1 MRELLYTEKLSIGY
15 GDKTVVRDITL
26 AAKPGQVLCLIG
38 PNGAGKST
46 LLKTLMGALP
56 PTGGAVYLDGSALRD
71 YHEREL
77 ARLTAAVLTARPEPE
92 LMTAAEVVSVGR
104 YPYTGRLGILT
115 DEDRRIVLKSMEKVG
130 VSDLADTDFS
140 LLSDGQ
146 RQRVLLARAL
156 CQQPRLLILDEPT
169 SFLDIRHK
177 LDFLQLIR
185 ELVAGGELAVVMSM
199 HELELA
205 QRFADI
211 LLCIRDGRIDRMGSP
226 EEVFSGG
233 YIERLFSIEHGSY
246 DALAGT
252 AEAPHIG
259 GAPRVFVIGGG
270 GSGVALYRKLRRLGI
285 PFAAGVLPENDL
297 DLPTARAL
305 AAVVITDRANEP
317 VSAEKVNEALE
328 VLKSCEQVVCTTA
341 FGSVNRE
348 NRRLLEYA
356 KAYDVLISDK
366 ETG

>member
-1 MRELLYTEKLSIGY
+1 MSELLYTDKLSVGY
-15 GDKTVVRDITL
+15 GEKSVVRDIAL

-56 PTGGAVYLDGSALRD
+56 PTGGAVYLDGRQLRA
-71 YHEREL
+71 YQEREL
-77 ARLTAAVLTARPEPE
+77 ARISSAVLTARPEPE
-92 LMTAAEVVSVGR
+92 LMSTEEVVAVGR

-115 DEDRRIVLKSMEKVG
+115 EEDRRIVRESMEKVG
-130 VSDLADTDFS
+130 VSDLAETDFS

-169 SFLDIRHK
+169 SFLDIHHK

-185 ELVAGGELAVVMSM
+185 ELVGGGGLAVIMSM

-205 QRFADI
+205 QRFADV
-211 LLCIRDGRIDRMGSP
+211 LLCIRDGRVDRMGSP
-226 EEVFSGG
+226 EEIFSGS
-233 YIERLFSIEHGSY
+233 YIEQLYAIKNGSY
-246 DALAGT
+246 DSLAGT
-252 AEAPHIG
+252 AEGPRAEGAPH
-259 GAPRVFVIGGG
+259 
-270 GSGVALYRKLRRLGI
+270 VAV
-285 PFAAGVLPENDL
+285 GVLPENDL

-317 VSAEKVNEALE
+317 VSAAKVNEAME
-328 VLKSCEQVVCTTA
+328 VLKSCERVVCTTS
-341 FGSVNRE
+341 FGGVNLE

-356 KAYDVLISDK
+356 KAHNMLINVN
-366 ETG
+366 EIE